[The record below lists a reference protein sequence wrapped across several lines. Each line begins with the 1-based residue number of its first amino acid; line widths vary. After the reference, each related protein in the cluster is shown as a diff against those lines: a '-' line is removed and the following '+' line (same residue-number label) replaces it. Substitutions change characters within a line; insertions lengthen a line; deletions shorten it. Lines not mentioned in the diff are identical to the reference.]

1 MKRTTVA
8 VVMFLCAVFALQSV
22 PANAS
27 ESFTLNIPLRFNPQ
41 QETGEVRITLT
52 LDAAP
57 AGSQLVVNGNVT
69 LNLGDTQTIAGDS
82 VSYVTAGGNDVRIT
96 YKPLSNFNG
105 DFCSAAGATEKNVPM
120 RFVGAQDVTLYRIT
134 SYVVASPQ
142 VECSAVSKHTGDT
155 PANLI
160 PVDDG
165 VAPALNAIYSSRHP
179 FDLIL
184 VLDKS
189 GSMTD
194 LPPGA
199 ISGANKAAIL
209 KSAVNTFVSEW
220 REMDQA
226 TPDGAEWS
234 HDRIGNVFFDS
245 AAVAQTLPGADPP
258 ANIFVQRGAG
268 IPGPW
273 AAVTNSVSS
282 LTPGGSTS
290 IGGGI
295 NEAMKQ
301 WKLDP
306 AHDLSLLVVTDGMQ
320 NTAPLISVT
329 ASGFLGLTPV
339 GGLPQELRKRFIPI
353 QTIGFGTPAAVDED
367 LLRNISYETSGVS
380 YISVNAATLFTDLGW
395 QLIALLK
402 GNTASMALSQ
412 VETMTGTGPG
422 AKQPVLVDRSAQR
435 LVFTVQWA
443 PPTREALDIEVFRPD
458 GTAATPDSKEKT
470 PQSSIKMFNVKPSD
484 VGTWNVRVVRGIN
497 KSTEPVPYVLRAM
510 VRERHLDYLLST
522 SPGRPGTGDKIT
534 VRAVVDWDGKPL
546 TGLPPGAIRVRV
558 QRPGASIGTILHDA
572 KSTDRSKGTIT
583 TPAGDIQTPYDRKV
597 ATAINRGELKRIAP
611 ADFATIE
618 LKEQGHGVYS
628 AAFDQTTVAGSYAFE
643 AVLDWDTM
651 RTAHTRRVERVET
664 LVHVK
669 PDPARTDVAFTR
681 VDTLTVTIAITPRD
695 KAGNFLGPG
704 YASLVKAKLNGEGR
718 LAGPVDRDQTGTY
731 VFTAAGLPANQT
743 PDVTITVD
751 GVAVGVR
758 KP

>member
-1 MKRTTVA
+1 MKRTTAA
-8 VVMFLCAVFALQSV
+8 VVMFLCAVFALQPL

-52 LDAAP
+52 LNAAP

-69 LNLGDTQTIAGDS
+69 LNLGDTQTVAGDS
-82 VSYVTAGGNDVRIT
+82 VSYATAGGNDVRIT
-96 YKPLSNFNG
+96 YKPLSNFAG

-120 RFVGAQDVTLYRIT
+120 RFAGAQDVTLYRIT

-165 VAPALNAIYSSRHP
+165 VAPALTAIYSSRHP

-189 GSMTD
+189 GSMAG

-199 ISGANKAAIL
+199 VSGATKAEIL
-209 KSAVNTFVSEW
+209 KSAVTTFVSEW
-220 REMDQA
+220 REMDQQ

-245 AAVAQTLPGADPP
+245 TAVAQTLPGADPP
-258 ANIFVQRGAG
+258 ANVFVQRGST

-273 AAVTNSVSS
+273 AAVTGSVNS

-320 NTAPLISVT
+320 NTAPLVSIT
-329 ASGFLGLTPV
+329 GSGFLGLTPV
-339 GGLPQELRKRFIPI
+339 SGLPQELRKRFIPI

-412 VETMTGTGPG
+412 VDTMTGTGPS

-458 GTAATPDSKEKT
+458 GIVAIPDSKEKT

-497 KSTEPVPYVLRAM
+497 KSTDPVPYVLRAM

-534 VRAVVDWDGKPL
+534 VRAVIDWDGKPL

-558 QRPGASIGTILHDA
+558 QRPTVSLGTILHDA
-572 KSTDRSKGTIT
+572 RSTDKSNGTTT
-583 TPAGDIQTPYDRKV
+583 TPAGDKLTPYDRKL
-597 ATAINRGELKRIAP
+597 ATAITRAELKRLVP

-618 LKEQGHGVYS
+618 LKEQAHGVYS
-628 AAFDQTTVAGSYAFE
+628 GTFDQTTIAGAYGFE
-643 AVLDWDTM
+643 AVLDWDSE
-651 RTAHTRRVERVET
+651 RTAHTRRVERIET

-669 PDPARTDVAFTR
+669 PDPAKTDVTVTR
-681 VDTLTVTIAITPRD
+681 VDTRTVTIAVTPRD
-695 KAGNFLGPG
+695 RSGNYLGPG
-704 YASLVKAKLNGEGR
+704 YASLVQAKLGGEGR
-718 LAGPVDRDQTGTY
+718 LAGPADRDQTGTY
-731 VFTAAGLPANQT
+731 VFTATGLPAIQA

-751 GVAVGVR
+751 GIAVGVR

>member
-1 MKRTTVA
+1 MKRTTAA

-22 PANAS
+22 PASAS

-52 LDAAP
+52 LNAAP

-82 VSYVTAGGNDVRIT
+82 VSYTTAGGNDVRII
-96 YKPLSNFNG
+96 YKPLSNFSG
-105 DFCSAAGATEKNVPM
+105 DFCSAAAATEKNVPM
-120 RFVGAQDVTLYRIT
+120 RFAGAQDVTLYRIS
-134 SYVVASPQ
+134 SYVVASPL

-160 PVDDG
+160 SVDDG
-165 VAPALNAIYSSRHP
+165 VAPALVAIYSARHP
-179 FDLIL
+179 FDLML

-189 GSMTD
+189 GSMAD
-194 LPPGA
+194 LPPDA
-199 ISGANKAAIL
+199 TSGATKAAIL
-209 KSAVNTFVSEW
+209 KSAVNTFVSQW
-220 REMDQA
+220 REMDQQ

-258 ANIFVQRGAG
+258 ANIFVQRGAAV
-268 IPGPW
+268 PGPW
-273 AAVTNSVSS
+273 AAVTSSVNS

-306 AHDLSLLVVTDGMQ
+306 AHDLSILLVTDGMQ
-320 NTAPLISVT
+320 NTAPLVSVT
-329 ASGFLGLTPV
+329 GTGFLGLTPIS
-339 GGLPQELRKRFIPI
+339 GLPQELRKRFIPI

-412 VETMTGTGPG
+412 VATMTGTGPG
-422 AKQPVLVDRSAQR
+422 ATQPVLADRSAQR

-458 GTAATPDSKEKT
+458 GTAAVPDSAEKT
-470 PQSSIKMFNVKPSD
+470 PQSSIKMFNVKD
-484 VGTWNVRVVRGIN
+484 VGKWTVRVVRGVN
-497 KSTEPVPYVLRAM
+497 KKPETIPYVLSAM
-510 VRERHLDYLLST
+510 VRERHLDYLLSAT
-522 SPGRPGTGDKIT
+522 PGRPGTGDTIT

-546 TGLPPGAIRVRV
+546 TGLPSGAIRVRV
-558 QRPGASIGTILHDA
+558 QRPAASIGTILHDA
-572 KSTDRSKGTIT
+572 RSTDKSNGTTT
-583 TPAGDIQTPYDRKV
+583 TPSGDKLTPYDRKL
-597 ATAINRGELKRIAP
+597 AAAINRGEIKRLVP

-618 LKEQGHGVYS
+618 LKEEGRGIYS
-628 AAFDQTTVAGSYAFE
+628 GKFDQTTIAGTYGFE
-643 AVLDWDTM
+643 AVLDWDDV
-651 RTAHTRRVERVET
+651 RTAHTRRVERIET

-669 PDPARTDVAFTR
+669 PDPDRTEVKVTR
-681 VDTLTVTIAITPRD
+681 VDTHTVTIAVTPRD
-695 KAGNFLGPG
+695 RSGNFLGPG
-704 YASLVKAKLNGEGR
+704 HASLVHAKLNTEGR

-731 VFTAAGLPANQT
+731 VFTAAGLPTNQT

-751 GVAVGVR
+751 GVAIGVR
-758 KP
+758 K